1 MVGMSE
7 SPQARLKAA
16 YVPIGQVRIAAK
28 GWAKV
33 CAFRAIRAGAY
44 TSTLRTASGTA
55 YYVKVTVRKKEGR
68 AWPSAWAARAR
79 WWTMGVQVL
88 PPWGCRRG
96 CSGAVA

>member
-33 CAFRAIRAGAY
+33 PAFRALRAGAY
-44 TSTLRTASGTA
+44 TIRLRTASETA
-55 YYVKVTVRKKEGR
+55 Y
-68 AWPSAWAARAR
+68 
-79 WWTMGVQVL
+79 
-88 PPWGCRRG
+88 
-96 CSGAVA
+96 